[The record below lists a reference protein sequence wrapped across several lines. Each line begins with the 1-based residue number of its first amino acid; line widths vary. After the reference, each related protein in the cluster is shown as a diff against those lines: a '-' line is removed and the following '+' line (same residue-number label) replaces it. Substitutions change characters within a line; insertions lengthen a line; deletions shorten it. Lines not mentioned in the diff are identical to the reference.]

1 MAELLYRLGRFSARR
16 AWTVIIGWLVIL
28 GLAVGAFLAFGGSLA
43 SSFSIPGTET
53 SRVTDQLEDE
63 IEGIGGAAGTV
74 VFQTEDGEPFTE
86 AQQAGVADLLAEAG
100 DIDGVAG
107 VVDPFVTAADR
118 DDQAQELADGKQ
130 QLADGQTQ
138 LDAGQQQLDANQAQ
152 LDQQQAQLDAG
163 RDQLEA
169 GQQQLDQAIEQA
181 KAAGAYDQTAEQF
194 EAQQAQL
201 DASAAQLDAGQ
212 AQLDAGQ
219 AQLDAAQSEIDANQA
234 EIDANAVQLD
244 AGQRLLDASA
254 EIQTVSDDGATAI
267 GVIQF
272 EDPVFAL
279 SAETKTAAADV
290 LDAADIDGVTVDYS
304 AEIATSTDG
313 LIGVGEIVGVLV
325 AAIVL
330 IVMLRALLPALL
342 PLVSAL
348 IGVGVGVAGS
358 LAFSGVVDMS
368 SVTPVLGVMLGL
380 AVGIDY
386 TLFIIN
392 RHRRQLLVGV
402 DLHESIGLANG
413 TSGNAVV
420 FAGSTVLVAL
430 LALNITGIP
439 FLGVMG
445 TVGAACVLVA
455 VLIAITL
462 TPAML
467 GLLKLRVLGKRARAQ
482 IGHEAHAATPIKP
495 MRTSTA
501 LLTLVATIVALL
513 IVAIPALSMR
523 LGLPAAS
530 SEETDTTQYQTY
542 TTIGEEF
549 GEGQNGPLL
558 VVAELPEAVAEDDLL
573 IVQADL
579 ADWLMSQP
587 DVVAV
592 APVGASDDGDFLAFQ
607 VVPEEGPTSE
617 STEALVHELRDA
629 SPIAI
634 DSVDGDITL
643 GVAGTASGNIDIS
656 QKLSDALPIYLLVVI
671 GLSLLI
677 MIVVFRSLVVPIV
690 ATGGFVL
697 SLFAAFGAMVAVYQ
711 WGWLGPVFGVH
722 DPGPL
727 LNFAPIII
735 TGVLFGLAMDYQLF
749 LVSGMREAYVHGLSA
764 RHAVIAGLRNG
775 RAVVTAAALI
785 MVSVFGGFVFSH
797 LGMVRPLGFGLAI
810 GVLFDAFVVRML
822 LMPAV
827 MHLVGRGAWW
837 LPKWLD
843 RIIPNVD
850 VEGAALERT
859 HHVHGVAHVDE
870 SAAAEPAAEEP
881 VAEEPAAR

>member
-1 MAELLYRLGRFSARR
+1 MAELLYRIGRFSARR
-16 AWTVIIGWLVIL
+16 AWTVIVGWLVVL
-28 GLAVGAFLAFGGSLA
+28 ALAVGAFLAFGGTLA
-43 SSFSIPGTET
+43 TSFSIPGTET
-53 SRVTDQLEDE
+53 TRVTDQLEDE
-63 IEGIGGAAGTV
+63 MDGIGGATGTV
-74 VFQTEDGEPFTE
+74 VFQTEDGAPFTE
-86 AQQAGVADLLAEAG
+86 DQQAGIADLLDEAG
-100 DIDGVAG
+100 GIDGVSSTI
-107 VVDPFVTAADR
+107 DPFTTKAER
-118 DDQAQELADGKQ
+118 DAQAQK
-130 QLADGQTQ
+130 LADGQAQLEDGQAQ
-138 LDAGQQQLDANQAQ
+138 LDAGQAELDAQQAQ
-152 LDQQQAQLDAG
+152 VDAQQAQLDAG
-163 RDQLEA
+163 RTQLEA
-169 GQQQLDQAIEQA
+169 GQQQLDQAVAQA
-181 KAAGAYDQTAEQF
+181 KADGTYDFAEAQF
-194 EAQQAQL
+194 TAQQAQI
-201 DASAAQLDAGQ
+201 DAQRAQLDGGQ

-219 AQLDAAQSEIDANQA
+219 DQLDAGQQQIDDNQA
-234 EIDANAVQLD
+234 TIDANAEQLD

-272 EDPVFAL
+272 EESVFGL
-279 SAETKTAAADV
+279 SADTKTATADV
-290 LDAADIDGVTVDYS
+290 LEAEDIDGVTVDYS
-304 AEIATSTDG
+304 AEIATSTEG

-325 AAIVL
+325 AALVL

-348 IGVGVGVAGS
+348 VGVGVGVAGS

-402 DLHESIGLANG
+402 ELHESIGLANG

-430 LALNITGIP
+430 LALNVTGIP

-455 VLIAITL
+455 VLIAVTL

-482 IGHEAHAATPIKP
+482 IGHEAHAATVIKP

-501 LLTLVATIVALL
+501 ILTLVASIVALL
-513 IVAIPALSMR
+513 IIAIPGLSMR

-530 SEETDTTQYQTY
+530 SEATDTTQYQTY
-542 TTIGEEF
+542 SIIADEF
-549 GEGQNGPLL
+549 GAGQNGPLL
-558 VVAELPEAVAEDDLL
+558 VTADLPASVDDDELLL
-573 IVQADL
+573 VQADL
-579 ADWLMSQP
+579 ADWLMSQE

-592 APVGASDDGDFLAFQ
+592 APVGASEEQDFLAFQ
-607 VVPEEGPTSE
+607 VVPAEGPTSE

-629 SPIAI
+629 SPITV
-634 DSVDGDITL
+634 DSVDGEIAL

-656 QKLSDALPIYLLVVI
+656 QKLSDALPIYLLVVV

-677 MIVVFRSLVVPIV
+677 MIVVFRSLVVPLV

-727 LNFAPIII
+727 LNFAPVII

-749 LVSGMREAYVHGLSA
+749 LVSGMREAYVHGLPA
-764 RHAVIAGLRNG
+764 KNAVIAGLRNG

-797 LGMVRPLGFGLAI
+797 LGLVRPLGFGLAV
-810 GVLFDAFVVRML
+810 GVLFDAFIVRML

-859 HHVHGVAHVDE
+859 HHVHGVAHEDAPAEAE
-870 SAAAEPAAEEP
+870 SASTD
-881 VAEEPAAR
+881 R